1 MAFKKIDISQI
12 NNFENLKYITSKKI
26 GNSIYSKVVDDKTK
40 EKFWIVDKNFTA
52 DLYIPSNES
61 EGYRSTENVPLK
73 KINLKIKDIYKKTKE
88 YASMGIDLYGYTNQE
103 HNFIQRY
110 FSKNDE
116 TEHNMTETHNWYLD
130 IEVILPPEEN
140 LHKEAW
146 KPIIETSDQ
155 GAMGKI
161 VSIQIYDAKLKK
173 FLFFGLKD
181 FDKEFKSEI
190 GELKYIKCETEEQLL
205 RKFLGTVAKIEP
217 DVIIGFNSENYDFPY
232 LTLRIA
238 RVLGGMT
245 SEEIFIETFENGK
258 NTYVINP
265 DVAKNSEVK
274 QLSTLGK
281 VKVSD
286 TFENGKRQV
295 RVDWQGIFLEDFQKL
310 FKKYYFTTL
319 PKYSLEF
326 IGQHILGE
334 GKVQHSEFVNF
345 EEFFRLNYDLF
356 VEYGLRDVEL
366 LFLLEKKMNLVLLAQ
381 LISWVMGV
389 NLDDVRGTLK
399 QWNAYL
405 FAEYKKENYILPL
418 KRRYK
423 KFNFIDI
430 AIEKLSN
437 PDEKILKNMTKE
449 KIKERLNY
457 FLKLK
462 EEGITEQKFVGGF
475 VRGTGKYWKWVFSLD
490 FSSLYPSII
499 EFMGIG
505 PENLIPYEKLHEDL
519 LNIKIKYANFY
530 SDLLDTKEM
539 DILDH
544 QFIDNVFENEN
555 AKKEIQEIL
564 QKYNVIMTPNG
575 VFFKKSVSVMGKV
588 ITKIKQKRKYYKN
601 LMLKIEKEIE
611 DLKKQNKEIPEELKE
626 KRNLYDVFQ
635 LAFKILINSLYGSL
649 SLEGSNVAAN
659 KEYYSLSITS
669 MGRVSNIYVTRQ
681 EIKKLYSIIN
691 EKHKE
696 TRNGKLNYLDEAA
709 VNDTDSGYV
718 SIQKL
723 FEAKFGQDYENKIP
737 KEKLVQATV
746 KYVDNVALKVVDE
759 SLEDIKNTLNGNEEK
774 ILKEDVENI
783 MDRLISVGPK
793 IYMARTYW
801 NEGNTL
807 AKPKIK
813 ITGLSPAKSSTP
825 AFFRDKLKYAFENI
839 LIDGNV
845 EAIKDY
851 ANKIKEET
859 EKQNPSAI
867 SFNQSV
873 SSLDYEYDK
882 TKNNWFG
889 GFNKNGRRLTAPINS
904 RAALIH
910 NMFID
915 NYSLNFR
922 KIEPGEKIS
931 FIYMKEPNILKQ
943 NVFAFQNEEI
953 FNVEIP
959 NMKRKRNLKKFID
972 YDIMFE
978 KGFLN
983 NIKQVTDPMGW
994 DFENLSQEIDE
1005 DEW

>member
-1 MAFKKIDISQI
+1 MELKNVDKSQI
-12 NNFENLKYITSKKI
+12 NNFNNLKYIIVKKI
-26 GNSIYSKVVDDKTK
+26 GNTIFAKVQNTETG
-40 EKFWIVDKNFTA
+40 EKFWINDKNYQTKI
-52 DLYIPSNES
+52 YIPTNEKTL
-61 EGYRSTENVPLK
+61 YKSTENVMLKEINLHLKDVYK
-73 KINLKIKDIYKKTKE
+73 KIKE
-88 YASMGIDLYGYTNQE
+88 YESLGINVYGYTNQE
-103 HNFIQRY
+103 HNFIQEH
-110 FSKNDE
+110 FSKDGE
-116 TEHNMTETHNWYLD
+116 TEHNMIETHNWFLD
-130 IEVILPPEEN
+130 IEVVNEN
-140 LHKEAW
+140 PKHKEGW
-146 KPIIETSDQ
+146 KPIIENSNE
-155 GAMGKI
+155 GATAKI
-161 VSIQIYDAKLKK
+161 VSIQIYDTKLKK

-181 FDKEFKSEI
+181 FEGDFKSEI
-190 GELKYIKCETEEQLL
+190 GELQYIKCNSEESLL
-205 RKFLGTVAKIEP
+205 RKFLGTLNKLNP

-232 LTLRIA
+232 ITLRIA

-245 SEEIFIETFENGK
+245 SDEIFVETIENAKRKF
-258 NTYVINP
+258 VVNP
-265 DVAKNSEVK
+265 NVAKNSEVK
-274 QLSTLGK
+274 QLSPLK
-281 VKVSD
+281 NVKID
-286 TFENGKRQV
+286 TVDENGKKQV
-295 RVDWQGIFLEDFQKL
+295 RVDFKGIFLEDFQKL
-310 FKKYYFTTL
+310 FKKYYFETL

-345 EEFFRLNYDLF
+345 EEFYNKDYNLF

-366 LFLLEKKMNLVLLAQ
+366 LFLLEKKMNLLLLAQ

-423 KFNFIDI
+423 KFNFIDY
-430 AIEKLSN
+430 AIERLSN
-437 PDEKILKNMTKE
+437 PDEVILKNMTKE

-475 VRGTGKYWKWVFSLD
+475 VRGTGKYWKWAFSLD

-505 PENLIPYEKLHEDL
+505 PENLIPYEKLPKELLDL
-519 LNIKIKYANFY
+519 KVKYANFY
-530 SDLLDTKEM
+530 SGLIDTKEM

-544 QFIDNVFENEN
+544 EFIDTVFENPETR
-555 AKKEIQEIL
+555 KEISEIL

-575 VFFKKSVSVMGKV
+575 IFFKKQLSVMGKV

-601 LMLKIEKEIE
+601 LMLETEDKIEE
-611 DLKKQNKEIPEELKE
+611 LKKQGKEIPEELIE

-649 SLEGSNVAAN
+649 SLEGSNVAAH

-681 EIKKLYSIIN
+681 EIKKLYSIIG
-691 EKHKE
+691 ETHKE
-696 TRNGKLNYLDEAA
+696 KRNGKLNYMDEAA

-723 FEAKFGQDYENKIP
+723 FEKKFGPNYEEKFS

-746 KYVDNVALKVVDE
+746 KYVENVALKVVDE
-759 SLEDIKNTLNGNEEK
+759 SLETIKETLNGIPEK

-783 MDRLISVGPK
+783 MDRLISIAPK
-793 IYMARTYW
+793 IYMARTFW
-801 NEGNTL
+801 KEGTFL

-825 AFFRDKLKYAFENI
+825 EFFRGKLKYAFENI

-845 EAIKDY
+845 KEIKDY
-851 ANKIKEET
+851 ADKIREET
-859 EKQNPSAI
+859 YKQNPRKIA
-867 SFNQSV
+867 FNQSV
-873 SSLDYEYDK
+873 SSLDYEFNPQ
-882 TKNNWFG
+882 TNNWYG
-889 GFNKNGRRLTAPINS
+889 GYNKNGRRLTAPINS
-904 RAALIH
+904 RAALVH
-910 NMFID
+910 NKFID
-915 NYSLNFR
+915 NNDLNFR
-922 KIEPGEKIS
+922 KIEAGEKIS
-931 FIYMKEPNILKQ
+931 FIYMKVPNILRQ
-943 NVFAFQNEEI
+943 NVFAFQNDQI
-953 FNVEIP
+953 FFAKPKAGKELINYVD
-959 NMKRKRNLKKFID
+959 FD
-972 YDIMFE
+972 TMFE

-983 NIKQVTDPMGW
+983 NIKQVTEPLGW
-994 DFENLSQEIDE
+994 NFENFSQEIDE